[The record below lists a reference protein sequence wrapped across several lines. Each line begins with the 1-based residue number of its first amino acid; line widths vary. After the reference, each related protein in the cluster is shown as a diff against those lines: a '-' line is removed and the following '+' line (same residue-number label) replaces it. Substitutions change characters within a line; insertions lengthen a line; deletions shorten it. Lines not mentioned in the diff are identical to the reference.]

1 MGDKFSFTWLYD
13 KQNYPVLY
21 RLKSLVRKFVQTNLE
36 MIKVPKVFKT
46 TNNRTYWELFGDH

>member
-46 TNNRTYWELFGDH
+46 TNNRTY